1 MKQETTFKDFME
13 NFYKKPFNQIPKKEL
28 NEHYKELFGMGLS
41 KADEKHVDDLSDDG
55 SDLDELNEIME
66 GGK

>member
-13 NFYKKPFNQIPKKEL
+13 DFYKKPFNQIPKKEL
-28 NEHYKELFGMGLS
+28 NEHYRELFGFGLS
-41 KADEKHVDDLSDDG
+41 KDDLNDDG
-55 SDLDELNEIME
+55 SDLDQLNEIME

>member
-13 NFYKKPFNQIPKKEL
+13 DFYKKPFNQIPKKEL

-41 KADEKHVDDLSDDG
+41 KDDLNDDG
-55 SDLDELNEIME
+55 SDLDQLNEIME
-66 GGK
+66 GGQ

>member
-13 NFYKKPFNQIPKKEL
+13 NFYKKPFDQIPKKEL
-28 NEHYKELFGMGLS
+28 NEHYRELFGMGLS
-41 KADEKHVDDLSDDG
+41 KDDLNDDG

-66 GGK
+66 GGQ

>member
-28 NEHYKELFGMGLS
+28 NEHYRELFGMGLS
-41 KADEKHVDDLSDDG
+41 KDDLSDDG
-55 SDLDELNEIME
+55 SDLDQLNEIME
-66 GGK
+66 GVNNG

>member
-1 MKQETTFKDFME
+1 
-13 NFYKKPFNQIPKKEL
+13 
-28 NEHYKELFGMGLS
+28 MGLS

>member
-13 NFYKKPFNQIPKKEL
+13 NFYKKPFDQIPKKEI
-28 NEHYKELFGMGLS
+28 NEHYRELFGMGLS
-41 KADEKHVDDLSDDG
+41 KDDLNDDG

-66 GGK
+66 GGQ